1 MKLVSIHKHTFILL
15 LFLFGFAIVQGQTWT
30 MQQCIDTAQVYN
42 KNLQMSRNYMAIGE
56 QKMKEAKANLLP
68 KVTANVDYKYFTNLP
83 YQLLPLSTF
92 NPTAPVGQFKEAQF
106 GVPHNINANLQL
118 AMPLY
123 NPQVYGAIQATKI
136 ASELTEL
143 QYQKTEE
150 QIYFDISNLYYN
162 AQILQYQLAFIDSNL
177 INAERLLKNIQLLN
191 AQLLAKGT
199 DVSKIKLQVTQL
211 ASQKENMKS
220 KYDQILNALKFAIG
234 LPLDKI
240 LEVDSEVSMEN
251 TSEYLSYSTLDFKIA
266 KTQNLL
272 LQSELTT
279 LDKSKFLP
287 SVYLT
292 ATYGTSG
299 FGYRDESNS
308 FLNFFPIGFAGIQL
322 SYPIFSGTVTK
333 RKINQKK
340 IELQNNGLL
349 LGLINDQNHLQV
361 ENAKLQRTIA
371 KRLLE
376 TTNEQ
381 IALAKIIYDQTIFQ
395 QKQGT
400 AHLADV
406 LLADNALREAQ
417 QTYISVMIDYLK
429 ADLELKKLTVNISTT
444 KYN

>member
-1 MKLVSIHKHTFILL
+1 M
-15 LFLFGFAIVQGQTWT
+15 
-30 MQQCIDTAQVYN
+30 
-42 KNLQMSRNYMAIGE
+42 
-56 QKMKEAKANLLP
+56 
-68 KVTANVDYKYFTNLP
+68 
-83 YQLLPLSTF
+83 
-92 NPTAPVGQFKEAQF
+92 
-106 GVPHNINANLQL
+106 
-118 AMPLY
+118 
-123 NPQVYGAIQATKI
+123 
-136 ASELTEL
+136 
-143 QYQKTEE
+143 
-150 QIYFDISNLYYN
+150 
-162 AQILQYQLAFIDSNL
+162 QYQLAFIDSNL

-240 LEVDSEVSMEN
+240 LEVDSKVSMEN

-371 KRLLE
+371 KRSLE

-429 ADLELKKLTVNISTT
+429 ADLELKKLTGNISTT